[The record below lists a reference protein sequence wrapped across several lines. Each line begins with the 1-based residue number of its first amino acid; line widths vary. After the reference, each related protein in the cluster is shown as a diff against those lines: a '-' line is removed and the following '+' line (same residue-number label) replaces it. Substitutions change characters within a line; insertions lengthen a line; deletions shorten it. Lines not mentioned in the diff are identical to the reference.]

1 MTNLT
6 TSTKADESVVKQAVT
21 LALEEAKKQGAS
33 SADAAAG
40 LDSGL
45 SVTVRKA
52 EIETLEHHRNQSLSV
67 TVYRGQCKGSASTSD
82 LSSDA
87 IREAVEAAHRIA
99 RFTSED
105 DCAGL
110 ADADLMATDFPDL
123 DLYHPWHI
131 TAEQAIDIARDCEA
145 AALALD
151 KRITNSE
158 GASVNTFQ
166 GVSAY
171 ANSHG
176 FLGLKRGTRHHLGC
190 SVIAQDE
197 QGMQRD
203 YDYTSSRIPEKLG
216 DPAKVGRST
225 AERSLRRLGAQKL
238 STRKAPVLFAADLSR
253 GLMGHFIS
261 AISGGALYRK
271 ATFLLD
277 SLNQNIFPD
286 FVHIYEDPKM
296 LQAPGSASFDN
307 EGVATRRRDLI
318 AKGVLQDY
326 VLGSY
331 SARKLNRQ
339 TTGNAGGVRNLR
351 IDSGS
356 DSFSALLKR
365 MDTGLYVTELIGQGV
380 NPVTGDYSR
389 GAAGFWVENGEI
401 QYAVEEITVAGNLKD
416 MFLNL
421 QSVGTDIDLRGN
433 IQTGSWL
440 IGEMMVAGE

>member
-1 MTNLT
+1 MTNI
-6 TSTKADESVVKQAVT
+6 TSMKGDEMLANLAVAT
-21 LALEEAKKQGAS
+21 ALEEAKKQGAT

-45 SVTVRKA
+45 SVTVRNA
-52 EIETLEHHRNQSLSV
+52 DIETLEHHRNQSLSV
-67 TVYRGQCKGSASTSD
+67 TVYQGQRKGSASTSD
-82 LSSDA
+82 LSPDA
-87 IREAVEAAHRIA
+87 IQEAVEAANRIA

-110 ADADLMATDFPDL
+110 ADAELMATDFPDM
-123 DLYHPWHI
+123 DLYHPWSL

-145 AALALD
+145 AAMGQD

-158 GASVNTFQ
+158 GASVNAFQ

-176 FLGLKRGTRHHLGC
+176 FSGIKRGTRHSISC

-203 YDYTSSRIPEKLG
+203 YDYTSSRIPEKLD
-216 DPAKVGRST
+216 DPEKVGRST
-225 AERSLRRLGAQKL
+225 AERTVRRLGAQKL
-238 STRKAPVLFAADLSR
+238 STRKAPVLFASDLSR
-253 GLMGHFIS
+253 GLMGHFTS

-277 SLNQNIFPD
+277 MLNEGVFPD
-286 FVHIYEDPKM
+286 FVHIYEDPRI
-296 LQAPGSASFDN
+296 LQASGSASFDN
-307 EGVATRRRDLI
+307 EGVATRKRDLI
-318 AKGVLQDY
+318 TQGVLQGY

-331 SARKLNRQ
+331 SARKLKMQ
-339 TTGNAGGVRNLR
+339 TTGNAGGMRNLR

-356 DSFSALLKR
+356 DDFTALLRR
-365 MDTGLYVTELIGQGV
+365 MGTGLYVTELIGHGI
-380 NPVTGDYSR
+380 NSVTGDYSR

-401 QYAVEEITVAGNLKD
+401 QYPVEEITVAGNLKD
-416 MFLNL
+416 MFLDL

-433 IQTGSWL
+433 TQTGSWL
-440 IGEMMVAGE
+440 IGEMMIAGE

>member
-1 MTNLT
+1 MTNI
-6 TSTKADESVVKQAVT
+6 TSMKGDEMLANLAVAT
-21 LALEEAKKQGAS
+21 ALEEAKRQGAT

-45 SVTVRKA
+45 SVTVRNA
-52 EIETLEHHRNQSLSV
+52 DIETLEHHRNQSLSV
-67 TVYRGQCKGSASTSD
+67 TVYQGQRKGSASTSD
-82 LSSDA
+82 LSPDA
-87 IREAVEAAHRIA
+87 IQEAVEAANRIA

-110 ADADLMATDFPDL
+110 ADADLMATDFPDM
-123 DLYHPWHI
+123 DLYHPWSL

-145 AALALD
+145 AAMRQD

-158 GASVNTFQ
+158 GASVNAFQ

-176 FLGLKRGTRHHLGC
+176 FSGIKRGTRHSISC

-203 YDYTSSRIPEKLG
+203 YDYTSSRIPEKLD
-216 DPAKVGRST
+216 DPEKVGRST
-225 AERSLRRLGAQKL
+225 AERTVRRLGAKKL
-238 STRKAPVLFAADLSR
+238 STRKAPVLFAPDLSR
-253 GLMGHFIS
+253 GLMGHFTS

-277 SLNQNIFPD
+277 MLNEGVFPD
-286 FVHIYEDPKM
+286 FVHIYEDPRI
-296 LQAPGSASFDN
+296 LQASGSASFDN
-307 EGVATRRRDLI
+307 EGVATRKRDLI
-318 AKGVLQDY
+318 TQGVLQGY

-331 SARKLNRQ
+331 SARKLKMQ
-339 TTGNAGGVRNLR
+339 TTGNAGGMRNLR

-356 DSFSALLKR
+356 DDFTALLKR
-365 MDTGLYVTELIGQGV
+365 MGTGLYVTELIGHGI
-380 NPVTGDYSR
+380 NSVTGDYSR

-401 QYAVEEITVAGNLKD
+401 QYPVEEITVAGNLKE
-416 MFLNL
+416 MFLDL

-433 IQTGSWL
+433 TQTGSWL
-440 IGEMMVAGE
+440 IGEMMIAGE